1 MTSAAPSSSISAF
14 AAPPSR
20 VIDSDE
26 EDGPRPPVRRRFAVD
41 EDELR
46 VERNANDDDEQDEQE
61 FRPVD
66 QVLREEDLREA
77 EIGATHVE
85 FPPGWGLGP
94 STVPKHPER
103 EAANG
108 ASSSSSR
115 PVSFFCFATLSS

>member
-1 MTSAAPSSSISAF
+1 VQPPLAAT
-14 AAPPSR
+14 AATAAT
-20 VIDSDE
+20 DLD
-26 EDGPRPPVRRRFAVD
+26 
-41 EDELR
+41 
-46 VERNANDDDEQDEQE
+46 DDDEQRPVRSASDDDEKDEQE
-61 FRPVD
+61 VRPVD

-85 FPPGWGLGP
+85 FPPGWGVGP

-115 PVSFFCFATLSS
+115 PVTFFVSQL